1 MLKKSSHIVFI
12 VFALALLWKDIAAFS
27 WNVNF
32 YLNQKTLA
40 KTFCEN
46 KDKPEM
52 KCNGKCY
59 LAKKLKQIAQE
70 EQEEHQNKLVPPL
83 KLKDNEWF
91 SAMAI
96 ISFKI
101 AQFTPIT
108 KEQKPLI
115 LPNQRLSLGY
125 LSTCFHPP
133 TLNC

>member
-1 MLKKSSHIVFI
+1 MIKKSSHLVFI

-32 YLNQKTLA
+32 YLNQKSLA

-70 EQEEHQNKLVPPL
+70 EQEERQNKLVPPL
-83 KLKDNEWF
+83 KLKDSEWF
-91 SAMAI
+91 SSLANHVFSLPTI
-96 ISFKI
+96 IFHI
-101 AQFTPIT
+101 E
-108 KEQKPLI
+108 EQKPQV
-115 LPNQRLSLGY
+115 LPNQQLAAGY
-125 LSTCFHPP
+125 ISNCFHPP
-133 TLNC
+133 SCNC